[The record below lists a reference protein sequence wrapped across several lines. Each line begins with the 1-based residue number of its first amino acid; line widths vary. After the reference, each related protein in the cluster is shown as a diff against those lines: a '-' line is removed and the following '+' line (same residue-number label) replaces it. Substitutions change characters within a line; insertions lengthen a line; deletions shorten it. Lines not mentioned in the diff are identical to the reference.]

1 MSRVAIVK
9 VPSNFS
15 VEKAHATQLKLSKK
29 IVRKNVLPEKIRYI
43 AGVDVAY
50 AKGFSIGTVAVLD
63 YDSLS
68 LKETKTTVCK
78 TLFPYIPTLLSF
90 REIPPV
96 VSAIKRLELNPD
108 VFLVD
113 GQGIMHPYRLGFA
126 SHLGLIITKSTIGVA
141 KSRLCGEVQAFTKDG
156 WAPILDKEEVLGAA
170 VTTKKERSPVYV
182 SIGNMIS
189 LEAAIAIVKHCTKT
203 YAIPEP
209 TRQAHIIATEEK
221 RKMQNMLSYKESCKN
236 GDV

>member
-1 MSRVAIVK
+1 MSRVITVK
-9 VPSNFS
+9 MPSNFS
-15 VEKAHATQLKLSKK
+15 VEKAHAAQLKLSKK
-29 IVRKNVLPEKIRYI
+29 IVRTNVLPEKIRYV

-50 AKGFSIGTVAVLD
+50 VDGFSIGAVAVLD

-68 LKETKTTVCK
+68 LKESKTAVCK

-90 REIPPV
+90 REIAPV
-96 VSAIKRLELNPD
+96 VSAIRRLELNPD

-126 SHLGLIITKSTIGVA
+126 SHLGLIIAKSTIGVA
-141 KSRLCGEVQAFTKDG
+141 KSRLCGEVQAFTKDC

-170 VTTKKERSPVYV
+170 VATKKERSPVYV

-189 LEAAIAIVKHCTKT
+189 LEAAIAIVKHCTKK

-221 RKMQNMLSYKESCKN
+221 GKMQNMMSYKESYEE
-236 GDV
+236 GDI

>member
-1 MSRVAIVK
+1 MTRVAIVK

-15 VEKAHATQLKLSKK
+15 VEKAHAAQLELSKK

-50 AKGFSIGTVAVLD
+50 TEGFSIGAVAVLD

-68 LKETKTTVCK
+68 LKESKIAICK

-96 VSAIKRLELNPD
+96 VSALRRLELNPD

-126 SHLGLIITKSTIGVA
+126 SHLGLIIAKSTIGVA
-141 KSRLCGEVQAFTKDG
+141 KSRLCGEVQEFTKDG

-170 VTTKKERSPVYV
+170 VATKKEQSPVYV

-189 LEAAIAIVKHCTKT
+189 LEIAIAIVKHCTKK

-221 RKMQNMLSYKESCKN
+221 RKMQNMLSYKESYED
-236 GDV
+236 GDI